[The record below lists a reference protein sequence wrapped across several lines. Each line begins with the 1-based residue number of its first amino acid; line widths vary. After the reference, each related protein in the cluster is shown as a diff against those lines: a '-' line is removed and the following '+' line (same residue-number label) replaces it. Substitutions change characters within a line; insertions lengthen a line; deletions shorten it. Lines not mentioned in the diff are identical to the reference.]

1 MIEFEQVNV
10 SFKRKHE
17 KFDVL
22 KNVSLRIHDGDVFE
36 IVGSSGAGKSTI
48 LRTINQLQAV

>member
-1 MIEFEQVNV
+1 V

-22 KNVSLRIHDGDVFE
+22 KNVSLRIQDGDVFG
-36 IVGSSGAGKSTI
+36 IVGSSGTDKSSI